1 MNELTEDTVRPL
13 KMYWHYN
20 CTRTIIVPLRRVPSE
35 KRSQSCILQTGAEQ
49 VDHERAREGEREGGR
64 KGAHVRGREG
74 GMDGGRE
81 RAHTRGREGGWVGE
95 RER

>member
-1 MNELTEDTVRPL
+1 MNECLVMSRHASMNECLVMSRHVSMNECLVMSRHVSMNQLTEDTVRPL

-49 VDHERAREGEREGGR
+49 VDQERA
-64 KGAHVRGREG
+64 
-74 GMDGGRE
+74 
-81 RAHTRGREGGWVGE
+81 
-95 RER
+95 